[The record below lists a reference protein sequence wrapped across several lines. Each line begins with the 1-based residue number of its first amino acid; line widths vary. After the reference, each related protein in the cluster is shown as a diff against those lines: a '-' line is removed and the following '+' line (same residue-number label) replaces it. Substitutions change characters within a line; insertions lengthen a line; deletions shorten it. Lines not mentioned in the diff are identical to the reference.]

1 MKIATWNVNG
11 IRARFDDVSAWADR
25 ERPDVF
31 CLQEIKAT
39 PSQVP
44 EPLTG
49 LPDYWSFWHGGPG
62 GYSGV
67 SVHVRRDHHPTRP
80 AFVVPDF
87 DMEYRVAAV
96 ELDDVTVA
104 TLYVPNG
111 NKSYDDKVTF
121 LEGFAAWAGAL
132 RAAGRPALLCGDLNV
147 TRSDQ
152 DLHPTHR
159 KRGAIGQRA
168 EERSFIE
175 AILETGYVDIG
186 RALAPDDDGLF
197 TWWPPWRDEKTQN
210 RGWRIDYVLAS
221 RDLFERVVGCVVLKD
236 EGTSDHA
243 PVVVEL
249 TAR

>member
-96 ELDDVTVA
+96 ELDGDSVRVQVAGPEADIDLSGWADRTVTVA
-104 TLYVPNG
+104 VDG
-111 NKSYDDKVTF
+111 V
-121 LEGFAAWAGAL
+121 
-132 RAAGRPALLCGDLNV
+132 R
-147 TRSDQ
+147 
-152 DLHPTHR
+152 HPVR
-159 KRGAIGQRA
+159 
-168 EERSFIE
+168 
-175 AILETGYVDIG
+175 TG
-186 RALAPDDDGLF
+186 DDG
-197 TWWPPWRDEKTQN
+197 TWSVTVA
-210 RGWRIDYVLAS
+210 G
-221 RDLFERVVGCVVLKD
+221 
-236 EGTSDHA
+236 GT
-243 PVVVEL
+243 EL
-249 TAR
+249 TIR

>member
-1 MKIATWNVNG
+1 VRIATWNVNG
-11 IRARFDDVSAWADR
+11 IRARFADVTAWSAR

-31 CLQEIKAT
+31 CLQEIKAE

-67 SVHVRRDHHPTRP
+67 SLHVRRARWPKRP
-80 AFVVPDF
+80 RFVVPDF
-87 DMEYRVAAV
+87 DMEHRVAAV
-96 ELDDVTVA
+96 ELHELTVA

-111 NKSYDDKVTF
+111 NKSYEDKITF
-121 LEGFAAWAGAL
+121 LEGLGAWAEAL
-132 RAAGRPALLCGDLNV
+132 RSAGRPALLCGDLNV

-159 KRGAIGQRA
+159 KRGAIGQRVQ
-168 EERSFIE
+168 ERKL
-175 AILETGYVDIG
+175 LEGVLAAGFVDVG
-186 RALAPDDDGLF
+186 RALSPDDEGLF
-197 TWWPPWRDEKTQN
+197 TWWPPWRDEKAKN
-210 RGWRIDYVLAS
+210 RGWRIDYVLATP
-221 RDLFERVVGCVVLKD
+221 DLFDRVQRCTVSKD

-243 PVVVEL
+243 PVVVDL
-249 TAR
+249 AR